1 MKRML
6 DILHPK
12 DWKALSPQGNKWYA
26 VTPLPW
32 AHGALELPVNPRSVL
47 FLCLGLMSLSKIV
60 IMLPSGSMGKP
71 VSSREL
77 EFMPTEFHVKE
88 NNPSD
93 PSDRLLRG
101 SS

>member
-1 MKRML
+1 ML
-6 DILHPK
+6 GILHPK
-12 DWKALSPQGNKWYA
+12 EWKALSPQGNKQYA
-26 VTPLPW
+26 VTLFPW
-32 AHGALELPVNPRSVL
+32 AHRALELPVNPSSVQL
-47 FLCLGLMSLSKIV
+47 LCLGRMSLSKTV

-93 PSDRLLRG
+93 PSDWLLHG